1 MAKKYKKIK
10 KDEDEWKKIK
20 LDLYSS
26 LQVIKVKC
34 ADYINNHQDDVIDY
48 PDMEKHLSI

>member
-1 MAKKYKKIK
+1 MAEKYKKIK
-10 KDEDEWKKIK
+10 KDEDEWKNIK

-26 LQVIKVKC
+26 LQVIKEKW

-48 PDMEKHLSI
+48 PNMGKRLSI